1 MTVKTGRTERVAEI
15 KAQIEGLI
23 NLKRAALSDG
33 QHPDRV
39 LREIAHIEKRIE
51 KDLLEVQRM
60 RHRLENWKDIY
71 NDADARITELRK
83 ELVQLENEAKIAA
96 LKKALEQVN
105 GIDPSALG
113 ALLEQMQDGLKGE

>member
-1 MTVKTGRTERVAEI
+1 MPMTAKTERVAEL

-83 ELVQLENEAKIAA
+83 EVIQLENEAKIAA

-105 GIDPSALG
+105 GIDPTALG
-113 ALLEQMQDGLKGE
+113 TLLEQMQDELKGE